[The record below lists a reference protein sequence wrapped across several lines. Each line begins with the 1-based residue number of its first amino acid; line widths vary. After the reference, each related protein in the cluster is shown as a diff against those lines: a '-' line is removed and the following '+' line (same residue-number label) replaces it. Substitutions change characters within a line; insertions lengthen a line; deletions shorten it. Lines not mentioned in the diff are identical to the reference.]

1 MLRPGG
7 LDLSYLS
14 VCTSLSVPLVHSLL
28 IKDITRLWP
37 NDTVQISNMKY
48 AFGVQVH
55 GEVLYHKFY
64 SVFSAQLINKEILL
78 NKSIT
83 SLGRNHF
90 HRSAKFP
97 NYSLRKIGSEVQL
110 VMIGP

>member
-1 MLRPGG
+1 M
-7 LDLSYLS
+7 
-14 VCTSLSVPLVHSLL
+14 
-28 IKDITRLWP
+28 
-37 NDTVQISNMKY
+37 QY
-48 AFGVQVH
+48 ALGVQV
-55 GEVLYHKFY
+55 EVLYLKFY

-83 SLGRNHF
+83 SLGKNHF